1 MLIKSVNH
9 NVLGNGILYNLSPD
23 CVWKAVVNLA
33 DAINYYA
40 GISHCVFHSYPLPNL
55 EHTQDLVDIE

>member
-23 CVWKAVVNLA
+23 CVWKAVDPA
-33 DAINYYA
+33 DAINYSA
-40 GISHCVFHSYPLPNL
+40 GISHYVFHFYSLTNS
-55 EHTQDLVDIE
+55 EHTQDLVGTE